1 MGPSRSDH
9 LDVQSTSAMDN
20 TDYAAIVDMIKT
32 GLAKQRAA
40 TRGNWVRRS
49 IYFHPRKLQQP
60 AVPRRQRRELSP
72 EMSDSEEDSEDEI
85 QYTYHPMCMESK
97 PEKLVWSNSSSD
109 EFDTS
114 PYVSPVETE
123 TLSVSPVETETLSDV
138 SPVES
143 VQRQKK
149 MTDFFRPRQPRGYT
163 PELWWLSP
171 PDSD

>member
-1 MGPSRSDH
+1 
-9 LDVQSTSAMDN
+9 
-20 TDYAAIVDMIKT
+20 
-32 GLAKQRAA
+32 
-40 TRGNWVRRS
+40 
-49 IYFHPRKLQQP
+49 
-60 AVPRRQRRELSP
+60 
-72 EMSDSEEDSEDEI
+72 MSDSEDDSEDEI

-109 EFDTS
+109 EFETS
-114 PYVSPVETE
+114 PDVLSVESNTLPYVSPVETE

-171 PDSD
+171 PDSDSDDDVPLRPRKKSKK